1 MAPIPSQRSYCAP
14 RHVIISDRKFIHVGG
29 MGVGWGAL
37 WPKVE
42 SEIPGVV
49 SSRNLV
55 AFADCQLNELRFVS
69 ENLWPSHSLLT

>member
-14 RHVIISDRKFIHVGG
+14 GHVIISDGG
-29 MGVGWGAL
+29 LFMWGEMGVGWGAL

-55 AFADCQLNELRFVS
+55 AFADCQLR
-69 ENLWPSHSLLT
+69 